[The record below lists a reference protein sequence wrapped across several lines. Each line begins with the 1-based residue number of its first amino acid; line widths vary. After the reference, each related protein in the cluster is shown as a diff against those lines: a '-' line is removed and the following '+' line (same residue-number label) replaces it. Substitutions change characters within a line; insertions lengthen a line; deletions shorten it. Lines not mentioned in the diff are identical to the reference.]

1 MSARVKF
8 EARSLKPVLW
18 LAVCVFTSG
27 FLLLA
32 SYLTPSAETPAAQY
46 AIPPKVYA
54 IFQPYESGDYDVV
67 VRALSGRGPY
77 QTLEGDFERARA
89 VWKKSWRRVHAVFLL
104 EVAVLAARESWPDHG
119 RILADALAFL
129 AARPTFPLPGSGD
142 DIFEILWHRGALAV
156 LQGGL
161 NSRMIGQYLGLVDDR
176 IGATPATREIKM
188 PSGLIERRARL
199 VEPRLALIR
208 AMAAEITVL
217 PDVVRQQTIMT
228 TRGPVSTTLRV
239 GTTPAEVDDILRGFS
254 EAGAF
259 DVNRVEAAV
268 RRANVLIRTNRAEVA
283 LAALEAHTGALPD
296 ELLRYWR
303 DLMRGRALDV
313 LDRLDEAA
321 TAYGDAHALAPG
333 AQSPILALGVL
344 RFRQGKLAEA
354 QHFTNLVRL
363 LPADAVDPWSLYWHG
378 DSRFF
383 RDVLTK
389 LREMAK

>member
-8 EARSLKPVLW
+8 EVRSVKPEVFR
-18 LAVCVFTSG
+18 AGVCALTSG

-32 SYLTPSAETPAAQY
+32 SNLTPAAQY
-46 AIPPKVYA
+46 AIPTKVYA

-67 VRALSGRGPY
+67 VRALSGRGAY
-77 QTLEGDFERARA
+77 QALQSDFARAREM
-89 VWKKSWRRVHAVFLL
+89 WKKSWRRIHAVFLL
-104 EVAVLAARESWPDHG
+104 EVAVLASRQSWPDHG
-119 RILADALAFL
+119 KILADALAFL

-176 IGATPATREIKM
+176 IGATPATREIKL

-228 TRGPVSTTLRV
+228 PRGPVSTTLRV

-321 TAYGDAHALAPG
+321 IAYGDARALAPT
-333 AQSPILALGVL
+333 AQSPLLALGVL
-344 RFRQGKLAEA
+344 RFRQGNLAEA
-354 QHFTNLVRL
+354 QHFTNLVRS

-383 RDVLTK
+383 RDVLTR